1 MYRYKCIIS
10 YDGYDYMGFQIQN
23 DLKTIEL
30 ELMTAIKK
38 MIGIDVKIYPS
49 GRTDRYVHAIN
60 QVIHFDLEKYLS
72 PKGLKRGINT
82 YLPDDIYIKSVELV
96 DLDFHSRFSA
106 KAKEYRY
113 YINRLEYNPLNKRYI
128 ANIFYKLDIDKM
140 NEAIKLF
147 IGTHD
152 FKGFAS
158 SQIDERKDTVKTIYE
173 AKMNVYDDKLEFI
186 FIGTGFLKYQVRKMM
201 GALIDIG
208 RGHLDKEVINKIF
221 ETKDSKYSHRVA
233 PGEGLYLY
241 NVYYEDYNG

>member
-140 NEAIKLF
+140 N
-147 IGTHD
+147 
-152 FKGFAS
+152 
-158 SQIDERKDTVKTIYE
+158 
-173 AKMNVYDDKLEFI
+173 VYDEKLEFI